1 MRSGRTLIPLVLL
14 TLLSVAL
21 LPACERESF
30 EERRDAPAEYAEP
43 LPPARTDDMPGLPA
57 AFDRDAQYSRTLYVA
72 TDGSDETGDG
82 SEAAPYATLQA
93 ALREASPGTRIHLA
107 AGEYPPAGLLPAL
120 EGSAEAPIAITGQG
134 DAVINGELNEA
145 ATVGLHLST
154 TRHVVIDG
162 LRIVNTLGSG
172 IRVDDGGDPTT
183 PSGSVIFRNLH
194 IAEAGREESA
204 GCLALHGVE
213 HFQILDSGFA
223 ACGQG
228 AAIDVVGGHHG
239 FISANTFG
247 DTPRAAVQIR
257 GGSSD
262 VVIHAN
268 RFLGISH
275 RSVNLGG
282 YTEPSDL
289 RPTDAGYE
297 AARIQVLSNL
307 FYRSGDAAIAFAG
320 CIECLAAHNTILD
333 PQGHVVRLVEEHPAL
348 ALGRDS
354 RFINNLIAFRADDIR
369 GYVTPDR
376 NNEPE
381 TFALGWNLWYARDR
395 QRYRGPHHDRRLP
408 AEQSRLTGV
417 APGFTAPASG
427 DYRLKPDS
435 PARGRGTSIPE
446 HTLPDYNGHPYDSP
460 PAIGAYAGESP

>member
-1 MRSGRTLIPLVLL
+1 MRSHPKLITLLLL
-14 TLLSVAL
+14 TVSTLTL

-30 EERRDAPAEYAEP
+30 EERRGIPAEYAEP

-57 AFDRDAQYSRTLYVA
+57 AFDREVRYTRELHVA
-72 TDGSDETGDG
+72 ADGSDETGDG
-82 SEAAPYATLQA
+82 SQAAPYASLQA
-93 ALREASPGTRIHLA
+93 ALQQASPGTRINVA
-107 AGEYPPAGLLPAL
+107 AGQYPPAGPIRAL
-120 EGSAEAPIAITGQG
+120 QGSAEAPIAIVGQG
-134 DAVINGELNEA
+134 DAVIDGELSEA
-145 ATVGLHLST
+145 ATVGLHLSSA
-154 TRHVVIDG
+154 RHVVIDG
-162 LRIVNTLGSG
+162 LRIVNTPGPG
-172 IRVDDGGDPTT
+172 IRVDDGGDQVT
-183 PSGSVIFRNLH
+183 PSGSIILRNLD
-194 IAEAGREESA
+194 IVEAGREGAA

-213 HFQILDSGFA
+213 HFRIVDSGFA

-228 AAIDVVGGHHG
+228 AAIDVVAGQQG
-239 FISANTFG
+239 FISANTFR

-268 RFLGISH
+268 RFLGIRH

-282 YTEPSDL
+282 YTEPSDR
-289 RPTDAGYE
+289 RPADAGYE
-297 AARIQVLSNL
+297 AARIHVLSNL

-320 CIECLAAHNTILD
+320 CIECLAAHNTVLD

-376 NNEPE
+376 QSEPE

-395 QRYRGPHHDRRLP
+395 HRYRGPHHDRRLP
-408 AEQSRLTGV
+408 AEQSRITGV
-417 APGFTAPASG
+417 APGFIDPATG
-427 DYRLKPDS
+427 DYRLKPGS
-435 PARGRGTSIPE
+435 PARGRGTSVPE
-446 HTLPDYNGHPYDSP
+446 HTLPDYNGRPYGSP
-460 PAIGAYAGESP
+460 PAIGAYAGESS